1 MKPHREA
8 LIDML
13 EAHGWYVYSI
23 EREDAE
29 WWIDETWELHSTWS
43 PTTTRAWLAFLVD
56 PQYQGNRQ
64 AGERVWGIDLHAHA
78 PPRAGHALTG
88 ICMSDLR
95 RPDITRGFLARLDA
109 LRTKA

>member
-56 PQYQGNRQ
+56 PQHEGNRQ
-64 AGERVWGIDLHAHA
+64 AGEGVWGIDLHAHA

-95 RPDITRGFLARLDA
+95 RPDITRDFLARLDA